1 MEETHSGLVHKK
13 QAAVIEESDI
23 SILEPSEV
31 HFQDLCEKPTDDQ
44 EVMRKLLVKQKG
56 KDVSSKMVINESSC
70 TMGGSEI
77 PSLATNVPEEQRKK
91 GLDTASKWVTKISV
105 DQQNEEMSRQVQKK
119 TPSIETNEQSKEP
132 PRGVPLPPP
141 RSKGKATHPDD
152 SLQDQHS
159 VKEPTLDKRGKEK
172 DVVVKATVETTKASK
187 HVDLTVSLPKEN
199 VSQLHVETKRQPYVL
214 EAKIQDMD
222 IKQTVDTTLK
232 ISEHDL
238 NTPVFK
244 EITEKHIESSQEQS
258 CNLEKNNQYIK
269 LESTVNKEP
278 KNEQTVNKET
288 ELEEFPLHT
297 NKKKEPKQKSL
308 DKNTAHE
315 NQNVQSEKR
324 SKIEKVQSM
333 DEHRGQITK
342 NITEKAPSIA
352 ITSQKP
358 PQADTTMP
366 IRDIEMQ
373 ASELNLPHIDIGELK
388 HVKQVVDE
396 HHGKVP
402 KHVTGKATHIAITSQ
417 KVKEEIITREKTT
430 AIKDVHKYSEEGE
443 LNLPCTDSEDVK
455 NVTQALDED
464 RVKAPL
470 HVIGKVTNIA
480 IINQKPKEQIIFA
493 QKDTTM
499 PVRDVHKE
507 LQAVEPNLLHIDSG
521 ELKHIKQNVE
531 EHHRKVP
538 THVTGKATNIAIAS
552 QFQEEIIPAEKAM
565 SIRDVQRDSQE
576 VEPNLLHIDS
586 RDEKNVK
593 QVIDEHN
600 VKVPKHVKDKA
611 PSITRQQLREQI
623 IPAERAITISFRDVQ
638 KASQEVEP
646 NLPHMDNKHQK
657 NVKEVILEEDVS
669 RGSNTQP
676 EDMMPE
682 QITSV
687 DTDKQKSLKAEQG
700 GPGIEL
706 DFEDEPE
713 MLEAAIKIQAAFKG
727 YKTRKDM
734 RLIFKEVF
742 KNQNIDLGGNAFL
755 ECVVEGKISAVRWLK
770 DGVDLKPGK
779 RHNITHNAYGR
790 CLLEMSSFTNKDAG
804 IYTCEVA
811 NKFGAISY
819 NGNVMVGKPQKPSQ
833 TIQNAQ
839 TVTAVTEMVSEKEVL
854 PTINTE
860 EESLRFVYDLPAADT
875 YSKIQEKRRSLISVS
890 SSE

>member
-1 MEETHSGLVHKK
+1 
-13 QAAVIEESDI
+13 
-23 SILEPSEV
+23 
-31 HFQDLCEKPTDDQ
+31 
-44 EVMRKLLVKQKG
+44 
-56 KDVSSKMVINESSC
+56 MVINESSC
-70 TMGGSEI
+70 TMEEPEI

-91 GLDTASKWVTKISV
+91 GLDTDSKWDTKISV
-105 DQQNEEMSRQVQKK
+105 DQHNKEISGQVQKK
-119 TPSIETNEQSKEP
+119 TPSIDTNEQSNEP
-132 PRGVPLPPP
+132 PRDVPLPPP

-159 VKEPTLDKRGKEK
+159 FKEPTLNMKGKEQ
-172 DVVVKATVETTKASK
+172 DVVIEATVETTKASK

-222 IKQTVDTTLK
+222 IKQIVDTTLK
-232 ISEHDL
+232 ISEHGL

-244 EITEKHIESSQEQS
+244 EITAKHIESSQEQS
-258 CNLEKNNQYIK
+258 CNLEENNQYIK

-278 KNEQTVNKET
+278 KKEQIVNKET

-308 DKNTAHE
+308 DKNAAHE
-315 NQNVQSEKR
+315 NENFQSEKR
-324 SKIEKVQSM
+324 PEIEKVQSM
-333 DEHRGQITK
+333 DEHHRQITK
-342 NITEKAPSIA
+342 TISEKAPSIA

-358 PQADTTMP
+358 PQARDTTMP
-366 IRDIEMQ
+366 IRDMQ
-373 ASELNLPHIDIGELK
+373 KELQAGELNLPHIDSGELK

-402 KHVTGKATHIAITSQ
+402 KHVTGKATHIAITNQ
-417 KVKEEIITREKTT
+417 KFKEEMITAEKTT
-430 AIKDVHKYSEEGE
+430 AIKDVQKYSEEGE
-443 LNLPCTDSEDVK
+443 LNLPHTDSEDVK
-455 NVTQALDED
+455 NVKQALDED
-464 RVKAPL
+464 KVKAPQ
-470 HVIGKVTNIA
+470 HIIGKVTNIA
-480 IINQKPKEQIIFA
+480 IINQKPKEQIFFS

-507 LQAVEPNLLHIDSG
+507 LQAGEPNLLHIDSG
-521 ELKHIKQNVE
+521 ELKHVKQNVE
-531 EHHRKVP
+531 EHHGKVP
-538 THVTGKATNIAIAS
+538 KHVTGKATNIAIAS
-552 QFQEEIIPAEKAM
+552 QFKEEIIPAEKAM

-576 VEPNLLHIDS
+576 VEPNLQHIDS

-600 VKVPKHVKDKA
+600 VKVPKHVKEKA

-623 IPAERAITISFRDVQ
+623 IPAEKGITISFRDVQ
-638 KASQEVEP
+638 KASHEVEP
-646 NLPHMDNKHQK
+646 NLPHMDNKDQK
-657 NVKEVILEEDVS
+657 NVKEVVLKENVS

-676 EDMMPE
+676 EEMMSE

-687 DTDKQKSLKAEQG
+687 DTDEQSLKAEQG
-700 GPGIEL
+700 GPGIDI

-742 KNQNIDLGGNAFL
+742 KNQNIDLGGTAFL
-755 ECVVEGKISAVRWLK
+755 ECVVEGKISTVRWLK

-779 RHNITHNAYGR
+779 RHKITHNAYGR
-790 CLLEMSSFTNKDAG
+790 CLLEISSFTNKDAG

-833 TIQNAQ
+833 TIQTAQ
-839 TVTAVTEMVSEKEVL
+839 TPGTEMVSEKEVL

-860 EESLRFVYDLPAADT
+860 EESLRLVYDLLADDT
-875 YSKIQEKRRSLISVS
+875 YSKIQEKRRSLISIS
-890 SSE
+890 SSEFLHNLSVSKCLCYIIEAIVGLH